1 MKRSTRQS
9 SLPHAD
15 GHISI
20 PGLLI
25 SKGFNATLTFFCTL
39 CIFTLD

>member
-9 SLPHAD
+9 SVHQAD

-39 CIFTLD
+39 CIFSLD